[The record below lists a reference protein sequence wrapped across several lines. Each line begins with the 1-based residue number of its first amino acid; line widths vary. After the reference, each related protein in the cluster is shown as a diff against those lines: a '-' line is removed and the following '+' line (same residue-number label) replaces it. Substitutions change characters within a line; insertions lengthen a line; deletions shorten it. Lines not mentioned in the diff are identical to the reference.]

1 MYILH
6 NFSSTTDQ
14 NEPKFI
20 GGIFICEIK
29 TVGYI
34 IIINRLLIYK
44 FHIISNIGKSLKFNI
59 FMIRVF
65 LNLLCKKARRLPSFD
80 QITKMTEPL
89 RGIIVSVVFYPQ
101 NFHISFNFINM
112 IFLAS
117 AIDLFL
123 QQFLKIL
130 IT

>member
-6 NFSSTTDQ
+6 KFSSTTDQ

-44 FHIISNIGKSLKFNI
+44 FHIISNIGKSLKFNV
-59 FMIRVF
+59 FMIRAFWGPKMKLVVPKR
-65 LNLLCKKARRLPSFD
+65 LRIDRRLSSYK
-80 QITKMTEPL
+80 QIIFSSEPL
-89 RGIIVSVVFYPQ
+89 
-101 NFHISFNFINM
+101 
-112 IFLAS
+112 
-117 AIDLFL
+117 
-123 QQFLKIL
+123 
-130 IT
+130 

>member
-1 MYILH
+1 MH

-44 FHIISNIGKSLKFNI
+44 FHIISNIGKSLKFNV
-59 FMIRVF
+59 FMIRAFWGPKMKLVVPKR
-65 LNLLCKKARRLPSFD
+65 LRIDRRLSSYK
-80 QITKMTEPL
+80 QIIFSSEPL
-89 RGIIVSVVFYPQ
+89 NYPNYPMNKGVRAIRSELTFNYPFFVYSIIS
-101 NFHISFNFINM
+101 N
-112 IFLAS
+112 
-117 AIDLFL
+117 
-123 QQFLKIL
+123 
-130 IT
+130 